1 MLPSLRSTYNKT
13 DLIQAETKILV
24 LVIDYYLTPIV
35 FFLLKTITYR
45 FMKVAETVATNKMS
59 RAKHAKSRLVTL
71 FGTLL

>member
-35 FFLLKTITYR
+35 FFVENNNLPLH
-45 FMKVAETVATNKMS
+45 ESGWNSSNK
-59 RAKHAKSRLVTL
+59 
-71 FGTLL
+71 